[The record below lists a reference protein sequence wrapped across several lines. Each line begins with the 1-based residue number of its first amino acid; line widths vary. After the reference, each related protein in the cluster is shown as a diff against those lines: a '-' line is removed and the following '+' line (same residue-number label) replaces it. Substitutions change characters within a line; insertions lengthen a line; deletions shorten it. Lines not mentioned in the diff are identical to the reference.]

1 MNIIKT
7 AGFLFYKLSFLINF
21 ILNASEEQAKCST
34 QPDAE
39 IFRLG
44 GN

>member
-1 MNIIKT
+1 MNIIKM
-7 AGFLFYKLSFLINF
+7 ACVLFYKLSFSF
-21 ILNASEEQAKCST
+21 IVNASEEQAKCST